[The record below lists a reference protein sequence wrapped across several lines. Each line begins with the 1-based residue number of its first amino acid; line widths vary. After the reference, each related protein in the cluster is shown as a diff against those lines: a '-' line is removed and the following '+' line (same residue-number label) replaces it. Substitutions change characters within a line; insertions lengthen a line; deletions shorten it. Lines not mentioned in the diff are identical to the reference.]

1 MILPL
6 VASIYILAGGSIAGL
21 LVTSADHNHPFTPP
35 FNPAAAFTLVVGTI
49 VLWPVLLALAA
60 AQGSTK

>member
-1 MILPL
+1 MILSL

-21 LVTSADHNHPFTPP
+21 LATGTDHTHPFAPP

-49 VLWPVLLALAA
+49 VLWPVLLALAVD
-60 AQGSTK
+60 GRPR